1 MYSAGRN
8 NGPRSSVWGTS
19 MMDVLWGVRPDVVGV
34 EGKTRVRDMEVK
46 TFKFSFQQQLLK
58 CEHHT

>member
-1 MYSAGRN
+1 MGNFYDGCAA
-8 NGPRSSVWGTS
+8 
-19 MMDVLWGVRPDVVGV
+19 GVRPDVVGV